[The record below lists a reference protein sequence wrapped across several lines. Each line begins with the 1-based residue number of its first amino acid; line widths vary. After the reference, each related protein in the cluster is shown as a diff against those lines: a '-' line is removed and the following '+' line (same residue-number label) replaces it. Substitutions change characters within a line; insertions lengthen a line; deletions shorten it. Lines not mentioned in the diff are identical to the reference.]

1 MLFFS
6 SNHVDLTFPIFVD
19 TKLPI
24 TIAGFIWEEVF
35 DKDFRRNMM
44 TLGNISDNIV
54 IKEYFKDFMFH
65 ISITNFHTAK
75 LDDSI

>member
-1 MLFFS
+1 
-6 SNHVDLTFPIFVD
+6 
-19 TKLPI
+19 
-24 TIAGFIWEEVF
+24 
-35 DKDFRRNMM
+35 M

-75 LDDSI
+75 LDASIKIKLPISFVDIPYSFIIRSLLSLSVVHSIIFINFALKLRV